1 MKTIEIFDTI
11 IVKMSGIG
19 QPMRKFLK
27 GLLLVY
33 LCSKG
38 RYNYSNLSR
47 WSAYDERSFRRNYR
61 KEFDFV
67 IFNRQLIEDFLPG
80 EELLLV
86 SDASFLP
93 KSGRCTPGLGYFWSG
108 CEQKSKKGL
117 EVSALS
123 VVCVKNGLTINICMD
138 QTPATDNKESRL
150 DFYLQQ
156 VRQQAPELPVRYW
169 VADGFYAKEKSWQT
183 AKELNLFLITK
194 LRQDANL
201 QIPFE
206 GEQKGRGRK
215 RTNGG
220 KVNWKAELEPQGFTA
235 NTIEGTQLFSRL
247 LWSTHWKRMLKVVQV
262 CHKEHSYLLA
272 CSDLELPAQTI
283 LKYYQLRFQIEF
295 SFRDAKQH
303 LGLTHCQSRNQK
315 AMHFH
320 FNSVMMTLN
329 LALLENHLQQKQAFS
344 LQDIKTKY
352 FNLNW
357 MERIIQYLELD
368 PEYVKKHPNF
378 DKLLNTGALHL

>member
-1 MKTIEIFDTI
+1 MKTIEIFNAI
-11 IVKMSGIG
+11 IGKMPGIT
-19 QPMRKFLK
+19 QPRRKFLAA
-27 GLLLVY
+27 LIFVF

-47 WSAYDERSFRRNYR
+47 WINYNERTIRRHFS
-61 KEFDFV
+61 KDFDFV
-67 IFNRQLIEDFLPG
+67 VFHRQLIHDFLSG

-93 KSGRCTPGLGYFWSG
+93 KSGRDTPGLDYFWNGSK
-108 CEQKSKKGL
+108 QKSEKGL

-123 VVCVKNGLTINICMD
+123 VICVKDGLTINVCMD
-138 QTPATDNKESRL
+138 QTPATGDKDSRL

-156 VRQQAPELPVRYW
+156 VRQHAPLLPVRYW

-183 AKELNLFLITK
+183 ADDLKLFLITK

-215 RTNGG
+215 RINGG
-220 KVNWKAELEPQGFTA
+220 KVNWEADLEQQGFECTMVGD
-235 NTIEGTQLFSRL
+235 IQLFSRL
-247 LWSTHWKRMLKVVQV
+247 LWSPRWKRMLKVVLLRDKQRT
-262 CHKEHSYLLA
+262 CLLA
-272 CSDLELPAQTI
+272 CSDLELPAQAI
-283 LKYYQLRFQIEF
+283 LKYYRLRFQIEF

-303 LGLTHCQSRNQK
+303 LGLTHCQSRDLK

-320 FNSVMMTLN
+320 FNAVMMTLN
-329 LALLENHLQQKQAFS
+329 LALMENRLQQKQGFS
-344 LQDIKTKY
+344 LQDIKTRY

-357 MERIIQYLELD
+357 MERIIHHLDLD
-368 PEYVKKHPNF
+368 PEYVKNHPNF
-378 DKLLNTGALHL
+378 DKLLTTGALHL